1 MLTATFQDIPIPT
14 KHQPEKC
21 TMGRFPRVGMAPEC
35 RLRESLLI
43 WRYWRSPWFFRG
55 VGKNHQPV
63 IKMPPAW
70 PFQQDGIWRQ
80 TATER
85 TMMLCIHRKA
95 KLVGLVGREQGR
107 MSFRIVHFF
116 WFDLSGGPEI
126 LMDFAEM
133 ESGLCWH
140 PVLVTQLSWSSH
152 FRRCQEKSKSVTRL
166 NTRILRHRV
175 ESLTYLSLLPEDIVT

>member
-116 WFDLSGGPEI
+116 GLTWVDHQRFWWILQKWNLDYADILFWSLSSPGP
-126 LMDFAEM
+126 
-133 ESGLCWH
+133 
-140 PVLVTQLSWSSH
+140 VTLGDV
-152 FRRCQEKSKSVTRL
+152 RKSL
-166 NTRILRHRV
+166 N
-175 ESLTYLSLLPEDIVT
+175 LLPA